1 MVKNKLVQPF
11 VKWVGGKR
19 QLIKEMSKYIPEG
32 NYKYYEPFV
41 GGGAIFFDLQP
52 KNAIINDYN
61 SELINTYNV
70 IKNNVEELIG
80 YLKTYP
86 NDEEFY
92 YEMRES
98 DRKKEYENWPE
109 TKKASR
115 FIYLNKTCYNGLYR
129 VNQAGYFNTPFG
141 RYKNPNIVND
151 AVLKAVSEFLNGNNI
166 VIKSDDYKE
175 VLKGIKKNSFV
186 YLDPPYDPI
195 SHSSNFTGYTTG
207 GFGKDQQIELKEVCD
222 ELNKNKIKFLLSN
235 SNTEFIRNLYDDY
248 NIEIVNANRL
258 INSAASKRGEVEEV
272 LVRNYDINIYK

>member
-1 MVKNKLVQPF
+1 MKNKSIQPF

-19 QLIKEMSKYIPEG
+19 QLIKGIGKYIPKG

-41 GGGAIFFDLQP
+41 GGGAVFFDLQP
-52 KNAIINDYN
+52 KKAVINDYN
-61 SELINTYNV
+61 FELINTYNV
-70 IKNNVEELIG
+70 IKNKVEELIQ

-92 YEMRES
+92 YKMREF
-98 DRKKEYENWPE
+98 DRKKEYKNWSE
-109 TKKASR
+109 VRKASR

-151 AVLKAVSEFLNGNNI
+151 VILRAVSKFLNENDI
-166 VIKSDDYKE
+166 VIKSGDYKE

-186 YLDPPYDPI
+186 YFDPPYDPI

-207 GFGKDQQIELKEVCD
+207 GFRREQQIELKEVCD
-222 ELNKNKIKFLLSN
+222 ELKKKKIRFLLSN
-235 SNTEFIRNLYDDY
+235 SNTEFIRKLYSGY
-248 NIEIVNANRL
+248 SIEIVNANRS
-258 INSAASKRGEVEEV
+258 INSVASKRGEVEEV
-272 LVRNYDINIYK
+272 LIRNYSI

>member
-1 MVKNKLVQPF
+1 VKNKLVQPF

-19 QLIKEMSKYIPEG
+19 QLIKEISKYIPKG

-52 KNAIINDYN
+52 KNAVINDYN

-70 IKNNVEELIG
+70 IKNNVEELIE

-92 YEMRES
+92 YNMRES
-98 DRKKEYENWPE
+98 DRKKEYENWSE
-109 TKKASR
+109 IKKASR

-151 AVLKAVSEFLNGNNI
+151 VVLKAVSKFLNENNI
-166 VIKSDDYKE
+166 VIKSGDYKE

-186 YLDPPYDPI
+186 YLDPPYDPV
-195 SHSSNFTGYTTG
+195 SHSSNFTGYTMG

-222 ELNKNKIKFLLSN
+222 ELNKKKIKFLLSN
-235 SNTEFIRNLYDDY
+235 SNTEFIRNLYNNY
-248 NIEIVNANRL
+248 NIEIVNANRS
-258 INSAASKRGEVEEV
+258 INSIASKRGEVEEV
-272 LVRNYDINIYK
+272 LVRNYDI

>member
-1 MVKNKLVQPF
+1 MKNKSIQPF

-19 QLIKEMSKYIPEG
+19 QLIKGIGKYIPKG

-41 GGGAIFFDLQP
+41 GGGAVFFDLQP
-52 KNAIINDYN
+52 KKAVINDYN
-61 SELINTYNV
+61 FELINTYNV
-70 IKNNVEELIG
+70 IKNKVEELIQ

-92 YEMRES
+92 YKMREF
-98 DRKKEYENWPE
+98 DRKKEYKNWSE
-109 TKKASR
+109 VRKASR

-151 AVLKAVSEFLNGNNI
+151 VILRAVSKFLNENDI
-166 VIKSDDYKE
+166 VIKSGDYKE

-186 YLDPPYDPI
+186 YFDPPYDPI

-207 GFGKDQQIELKEVCD
+207 GFRREQQIELKEVCD
-222 ELNKNKIKFLLSN
+222 ELKKKKIRFLLSN
-235 SNTEFIRNLYDDY
+235 SNTEFIRKLYSGY
-248 NIEIVNANRL
+248 SIEIVNANRS
-258 INSAASKRGEVEEV
+258 INSVASKRGEVEEV
-272 LVRNYDINIYK
+272 LIRNY

>member
-1 MVKNKLVQPF
+1 VKNKLVQPF

-19 QLIKEMSKYIPEG
+19 QLIKEISKYIPKG

-92 YEMRES
+92 YKMRES
-98 DRKKEYENWPE
+98 DRKEEYENWPE
-109 TKKASR
+109 IKKASR

-151 AVLKAVSEFLNGNNI
+151 VVLKAVSKFLNENNI
-166 VIKSDDYKE
+166 VIKSGDYKE

-186 YLDPPYDPI
+186 YLDPPYDPV
-195 SHSSNFTGYTTG
+195 SHSSNFTGYTMG

-222 ELNKNKIKFLLSN
+222 ELNKKKIKFLLSN
-235 SNTEFIRNLYDDY
+235 SNTEFIRNLYDGY
-248 NIEIVNANRL
+248 NIEIVNANRS
-258 INSAASKRGEVEEV
+258 INSVASKRGEVEEV
-272 LVRNYDINIYK
+272 LVRNYDI

>member
-1 MVKNKLVQPF
+1 MKNKSIQPF

-19 QLIKEMSKYIPEG
+19 QLIKGIGKYIPKG

-41 GGGAIFFDLQP
+41 GGGAVFFDLQP
-52 KNAIINDYN
+52 KKAVINDYN
-61 SELINTYNV
+61 FELINTYNV
-70 IKNNVEELIG
+70 IKNKVEELIQ

-92 YEMRES
+92 YKMREF
-98 DRKKEYENWPE
+98 DRKKEYKNWSE
-109 TKKASR
+109 VRKASR

-151 AVLKAVSEFLNGNNI
+151 VILRAVSKFLNENDI
-166 VIKSDDYKE
+166 VIKSGDYKE

-186 YLDPPYDPI
+186 YFDPPYDPI

-207 GFGKDQQIELKEVCD
+207 GFRKEQQIELKEVCD
-222 ELNKNKIKFLLSN
+222 ELNKKKVRFLLSN
-235 SNTEFIRNLYDDY
+235 SNTEFIRKLYSGY
-248 NIEIVNANRL
+248 SIEIVNANRS
-258 INSAASKRGEVEEV
+258 INSVASKRGEIEEV
-272 LVRNYDINIYK
+272 LIRNYSI

>member
-1 MVKNKLVQPF
+1 MIIVKNKLVQPF

-19 QLIKEMSKYIPEG
+19 QLIKEISKYIPKG

-52 KNAIINDYN
+52 KNAVINDYN

-70 IKNNVEELIG
+70 IKNNVEELIE

-92 YEMRES
+92 YNMRES
-98 DRKKEYENWPE
+98 DRKKEYENWSE
-109 TKKASR
+109 IKKASR

-151 AVLKAVSEFLNGNNI
+151 VVLKAVSKFLNENNI
-166 VIKSDDYKE
+166 VIKSGDYKE

-186 YLDPPYDPI
+186 YLDPPYDPV
-195 SHSSNFTGYTTG
+195 SHSSNFTGYTMG

-222 ELNKNKIKFLLSN
+222 ELNKKKIKFLLSN
-235 SNTEFIRNLYDDY
+235 SNTEFIRNLYNNY
-248 NIEIVNANRL
+248 NIEIVNANRS
-258 INSAASKRGEVEEV
+258 INSIASKRGEVEEV
-272 LVRNYDINIYK
+272 LVRNYDI

>member
-1 MVKNKLVQPF
+1 MKNKSIQPF

-19 QLIKEMSKYIPEG
+19 QLIKGIGKYIPKG

-41 GGGAIFFDLQP
+41 GGGAVFFDLQP
-52 KNAIINDYN
+52 KKAVINDYN
-61 SELINTYNV
+61 FELINTYNV
-70 IKNNVEELIG
+70 IKNKVEELIQ

-92 YEMRES
+92 YKMREF
-98 DRKKEYENWPE
+98 DRKKEYKNWSE
-109 TKKASR
+109 VRKASR

-151 AVLKAVSEFLNGNNI
+151 VILRAVSKFLNENDI
-166 VIKSDDYKE
+166 VIKSGDYKE

-186 YLDPPYDPI
+186 YFDPPYDPI

-207 GFGKDQQIELKEVCD
+207 GFRREQQIELKEVCD
-222 ELNKNKIKFLLSN
+222 ELKKKKVRFLLSN
-235 SNTEFIRNLYDDY
+235 SNTEFIRKLYSGY
-248 NIEIVNANRL
+248 SIEIVNANRS
-258 INSAASKRGEVEEV
+258 INSVASKRGEVEEV
-272 LVRNYDINIYK
+272 LIRNYSI

>member
-1 MVKNKLVQPF
+1 MKNKSVQPF

-19 QLIKEMSKYIPEG
+19 QLIKGISKYIPKG

-41 GGGAIFFDLQP
+41 GGGAVLFDLQP
-52 KNAIINDYN
+52 KKAVINDYN
-61 SELINTYNV
+61 FELINTYNV
-70 IKNNVEELIG
+70 IKNKVEELIQ

-92 YEMRES
+92 YKMREF
-98 DRKKEYENWPE
+98 DRKEEYKNWSE
-109 TKKASR
+109 VKKASR

-151 AVLKAVSEFLNGNNI
+151 AILRAVSKFLNENDI
-166 VIKSDDYKE
+166 VIKSGDYKE

-186 YLDPPYDPI
+186 YFDPPYDPI

-207 GFGKDQQIELKEVCD
+207 GFRKEQQIELKEACD
-222 ELNKNKIKFLLSN
+222 ELNKKKVRFLLSN
-235 SNTEFIRNLYDDY
+235 SNTEFIRKLYSDY
-248 NIEIVNANRL
+248 SIEIVNANRS
-258 INSAASKRGEVEEV
+258 INSVASKRGEVEEV
-272 LVRNYDINIYK
+272 LIRNYSI

>member
-1 MVKNKLVQPF
+1 MKNKLVQPF

-19 QLIKEMSKYIPEG
+19 QLIKEISKYIPKG

-52 KNAIINDYN
+52 KNAVINDYN

-70 IKNNVEELIG
+70 IKNNVEELIE

-92 YEMRES
+92 YNMRES
-98 DRKKEYENWPE
+98 DRKKEYENWSE
-109 TKKASR
+109 IKKASR

-151 AVLKAVSEFLNGNNI
+151 VVLKAVSKFLNENNI
-166 VIKSDDYKE
+166 VIKSGDYKE

-186 YLDPPYDPI
+186 YLDPPYDPV
-195 SHSSNFTGYTTG
+195 SHSSNFTGYTMG

-222 ELNKNKIKFLLSN
+222 ELNKKKIKFLLSN
-235 SNTEFIRNLYDDY
+235 SNTEFIRNLYNNY
-248 NIEIVNANRL
+248 NIEIVNANRS
-258 INSAASKRGEVEEV
+258 INSIASKRGEVEEV
-272 LVRNYDINIYK
+272 LVRNYDI

>member
-19 QLIKEMSKYIPEG
+19 QLIKEISKYIPKG

-52 KNAIINDYN
+52 KNAVINDYN

-70 IKNNVEELIG
+70 IKNNVEELIE

-92 YEMRES
+92 YNMRES
-98 DRKKEYENWPE
+98 DRKKEYENWSE
-109 TKKASR
+109 IKKASR

-151 AVLKAVSEFLNGNNI
+151 VVLKAVSKFLNENNI
-166 VIKSDDYKE
+166 VIKSGDYKE

-186 YLDPPYDPI
+186 YLDPPYDPV
-195 SHSSNFTGYTTG
+195 SHSSNFTGYTMG

-222 ELNKNKIKFLLSN
+222 ELNKKKIKFLLSN
-235 SNTEFIRNLYDDY
+235 SNTEFIRNLYNNY
-248 NIEIVNANRL
+248 NIEIVNANRS
-258 INSAASKRGEVEEV
+258 INSIASKRGEVEEV
-272 LVRNYDINIYK
+272 LVRNYDI